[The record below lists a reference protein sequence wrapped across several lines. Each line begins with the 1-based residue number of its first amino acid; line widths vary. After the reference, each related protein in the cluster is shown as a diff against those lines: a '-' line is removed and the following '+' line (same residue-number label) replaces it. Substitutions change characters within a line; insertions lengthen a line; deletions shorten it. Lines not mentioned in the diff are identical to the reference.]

1 MTPAPPSVSV
11 VIPSRRG
18 AQLQWRS
25 LEPILSDPATREV
38 VIVLDGPPV
47 ESFEDIRAAVSAEPR
62 VVVQEHDVPIGPA
75 RARQYGLDAVGGDI
89 VLFLDDDVHPASGLA
104 SGHAAH
110 HAEAN
115 GIVVVGYLEPVA
127 PDDRKVSWGVA
138 LYARDYEH
146 HCRLY
151 DAHPERVLTHLW
163 AGNVSLARDD
173 CLRVG
178 FHSPAFYCWYQEDRD
193 FGLRCLKAGLRGIFD
208 RSLAARHLRE
218 RSFGQ
223 FVSDARSRAEGR
235 HLVLRTHPDVLG
247 AAPET
252 GTDPGL
258 PQPLAALA
266 RLGARPWLY
275 PVAVPVLRAAIQMA
289 LRLRLR
295 APDVACTKLLERLV
309 QERALHASANGDRF

>member
-1 MTPAPPSVSV
+1 M
-11 VIPSRRG
+11 
-18 AQLQWRS
+18 QWRS
-25 LEPILSDPATREV
+25 LEPVLADPATHEL
-38 VIVLDGPPV
+38 VIVVDGPPV
-47 ESFEDIRAAVSAEPR
+47 ESFDDVRAEMSLDPR
-62 VVVQEHDVPIGPA
+62 VTVQEHVVPIGPA
-75 RARQYGLDAVGGDI
+75 LARQYGLEAVSGDV
-89 VLFLDDDVHPASGLA
+89 VLFLDDDVLPTSALA

-115 GIVVVGYLEPVA
+115 GVVVVGYLEPVA
-127 PDDRKVSWGVA
+127 PDDPKVSWGVA
-138 LYARDYEH
+138 LYASDYEH

-151 DAHPERVLTHLW
+151 DAHPDRVLTHLW
-163 AGNVSLARDD
+163 AGNLSLAREE

-178 FHSPAFYCWYQEDRD
+178 FHSPDFDWWYQEDRD

-223 FVSDARSRAEGR
+223 FMSDARNRAEGR
-235 HLVLRTHPDVLG
+235 RLVLGTHADVLG
-247 AAPET
+247 AVPRT
-252 GTDPGL
+252 STDPGL

-275 PVAVPVLRAAIQMA
+275 AVAVPLLRAAIQMA

-295 APDVACTKLLERLV
+295 APDVAFTKLLERLV
-309 QERALHASANGDRF
+309 QEHALRAPGNTTDRS